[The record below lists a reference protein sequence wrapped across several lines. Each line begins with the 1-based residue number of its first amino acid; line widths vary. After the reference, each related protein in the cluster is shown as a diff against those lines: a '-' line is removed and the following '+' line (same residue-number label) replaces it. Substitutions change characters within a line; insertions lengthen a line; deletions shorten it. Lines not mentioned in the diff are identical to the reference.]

1 MTYSKFFGEDPFGK
15 QAKASKN
22 LKKFIQSKN
31 LISPEINTDV
41 NVVEGVQGRQGLLGD
56 IAVGAATGAAGGL
69 AERYTKDK

>member
-1 MTYSKFFGEDPFGK
+1 MSYNKFFGEDPFGK

-41 NVVEGVQGRQGLLGD
+41 NVVEGVAGTKGFLGD
-56 IAVGAATGAAGGL
+56 MAVGAVTGAAGGL

>member
-15 QAKASKN
+15 QAKVSKN